1 LLENRAVGLWTFV
14 NRTGYDAVPH
24 HGRKGKVSHRLVKL
38 PAGRIR
44 RRTLVGHV
52 LGVGPDSRIDS
63 LKMYLHAATLTPTPT
78 EKLDLVMLE
87 DFDHFAELIAVE
99 GIPLARE
106 DALEPPLEPARNRVH
121 IQAHVGWAA
130 VTLLVFV
137 VTVGDDVVKLI
148 TGFDP
153 IPWF

>member
-1 LLENRAVGLWTFV
+1 MQR
-14 NRTGYDAVPH
+14 PH

-63 LKMYLHAATLTPTPT
+63 LKTYLHAATLTPAPT

-87 DFDHFAELIAVE
+87 DFDHFAELLAAE

-106 DALEPPLEPARNRVH
+106 DALEPPLESMRRRVKLQVH
-121 IQAHVGWAA
+121 IGWAA
-130 VTLLVFV
+130 VLLLIFG
-137 VTVGDDVVKLI
+137 VTVLDDVVNLI